1 MNIIKILVAFLITLN
16 TSFSFEEPN
25 QDIIKA
31 MKDEISR
38 SLDSLRIDG
47 LEKPYFIEY
56 KFTEIDAQSI
66 RGHLGSIEAS
76 NNNKSAF
83 LSVNVR
89 VGDYEFDNSNYFDV
103 GLGFF
108 GSSDDEEGFKRRK
121 VSYNPDYDYIRREFW
136 LATDA
141 AYKQSAELYS
151 KKLAVLK
158 NRLRND
164 TTPDFSRPSNIE
176 KHNILKEIP
185 NFNIDYFTKI
195 IESTSSIFKDY
206 HDIFTSGVSIEFI
219 PKREYYVNS
228 EGIQYIKDSFY
239 TGFEI
244 VAATQNELGM
254 PIFDHYTTY
263 SENPNNLPSYDSL
276 MKVSKQIA
284 ENISLKLEKE
294 QLDDFYVGPVIFNR
308 QAAAELFI
316 QSFLPKLVAQREPLT
331 DGGFSSDNEDA
342 VFQRKIGGRVLPKYL
357 SLIDNPSLEKYDDTE
372 LIGKY
377 SIDDDGSLAEK
388 VTLVKNG
395 YLETLLTDRTPTKKI
410 PSTNGH
416 KRGGSVMYSNIIIE
430 NDSSELEL
438 DEVEIEKKLIESVKR
453 RDLEY
458 GIVIEKLLNQN
469 IRYTSLYRITNG
481 NIEIP
486 FGKKNYVM
494 EGYKLYKDGT
504 KEAFSGMVVPSFNV
518 LLFKDILYTSKNKFA
533 YNFLANAVQSPYL
546 TGGDRYIP
554 SSIIV
559 PNLMFEDGELHIIEE
574 DFKKPPYIN
583 SSLYN

>member
-16 TSFSFEEPN
+16 ISFSFEKPN

-31 MKDEISR
+31 MEDEISR

-47 LEKPYFIEY
+47 LERPYFIEY

-89 VGDYEFDNSNYFDV
+89 VGDYEFDNSNFFDV

-108 GSSDDEEGFKRRK
+108 GTSDDEEGFKRRK

-176 KHNILKEIP
+176 KHNILKELP
-185 NFNIDYFTKI
+185 NFDIDYFTRI
-195 IESTSSIFKDY
+195 IESTSSILKDY

-228 EGIQYIKDSFY
+228 EGIQYIKESFY

-284 ENISLKLEKE
+284 ENITLKLEKE
-294 QLDDFYVGPVIFNR
+294 QLDDFYV
-308 QAAAELFI
+308 
-316 QSFLPKLVAQREPLT
+316 
-331 DGGFSSDNEDA
+331 
-342 VFQRKIGGRVLPKYL
+342 
-357 SLIDNPSLEKYDDTE
+357 
-372 LIGKY
+372 
-377 SIDDDGSLAEK
+377 
-388 VTLVKNG
+388 
-395 YLETLLTDRTPTKKI
+395 
-410 PSTNGH
+410 
-416 KRGGSVMYSNIIIE
+416 
-430 NDSSELEL
+430 
-438 DEVEIEKKLIESVKR
+438 
-453 RDLEY
+453 
-458 GIVIEKLLNQN
+458 
-469 IRYTSLYRITNG
+469 
-481 NIEIP
+481 
-486 FGKKNYVM
+486 
-494 EGYKLYKDGT
+494 
-504 KEAFSGMVVPSFNV
+504 
-518 LLFKDILYTSKNKFA
+518 
-533 YNFLANAVQSPYL
+533 
-546 TGGDRYIP
+546 
-554 SSIIV
+554 
-559 PNLMFEDGELHIIEE
+559 
-574 DFKKPPYIN
+574 
-583 SSLYN
+583 